1 MDSADYENC
10 RQRRKRNRRIDCRYQ
25 QLRTISGKR
34 KASSKETH
42 QQLARTAGG
51 NAARIAAGAGFARA
65 VEPAEA
71 GTLCSGNR
79 RAQTR
84 SLLVGRRAGEEQ
96 RLVAG
101 GQWSGLIVFS
111 YEFARPY
118 RHLGEFA
125 GQ

>member
-1 MDSADYENC
+1 
-10 RQRRKRNRRIDCRYQ
+10 CRYQ

-34 KASSKETH
+34 KAGGKEAH
-42 QQLARTAGG
+42 QQLARAAGG
-51 NAARIAAGAGFARA
+51 NAARVAARAGFARA

-71 GTLCSGNR
+71 GTLCPGNR

-101 GQWSGLIVFS
+101 GQWSVLIVFS
-111 YEFARPY
+111 YEFTRPSGH
-118 RHLGEFA
+118 RGEVP
-125 GQ
+125 GQGAQVL